1 MFCSNERKLESYT
14 HKYLVVRQ
22 FYIMYLMIVE
32 ILVYRSQ
39 MRLWLFAGR
48 KRHKGL
54 NAYVLDGFKIIG

>member
-1 MFCSNERKLESYT
+1 M
-14 HKYLVVRQ
+14 RQ